1 MASKLIDDGT
11 FGHVAWAPTER
22 SIDNGARAVLQR
34 MLDTGAKITRF
45 SRTLISNYL
54 KQLVEYPP

>member
-11 FGHVAWAPTER
+11 FRHVVRAPTER

-34 MLDTGAKITRF
+34 MVDTGAKITRF

-54 KQLVEYPP
+54 KQLVEYIP

>member
-1 MASKLIDDGT
+1 MASKLIEDGT
-11 FGHVAWAPTER
+11 SAHVARAPPMR
-22 SIDNGARAVLQR
+22 YVDNDARTVLQR
-34 MLDTGAKITRF
+34 MVDTGAKITRF